1 MNTQIFRIDGNNID
15 DELIKRAGEILRR
28 GGLVAF
34 PTETVYGLGANA
46 LIPDAVRATFTA
58 KGRPSDNPLIV
69 HITDKKDIFKVA
81 RELPSAAERLF
92 DAFSPGP
99 LTVILKKQ
107 PSVDDAVTAGLDTV
121 AVRIPSHPVA
131 RALINAAGVP
141 VTAPSANLSG
151 KPSPTNAKHVTDD
164 MNGRIDAIIDG
175 GACSVG
181 LESTVIDMSGEIPV
195 ILRPGGITPEQIR
208 AVLPDAVVDRHVT
221 EAVSVNDTPKCPGM
235 KYKHYA
241 PDAEVTVVEGKPD
254 AVHAKISELLKGAK
268 ADGKRTGVM
277 IMSDA
282 KYEADLVLRA
292 GENSGD
298 YARNM
303 FTLLR
308 TFDENGIDV
317 VFAEFCEKDG
327 LSLAIR
333 NRLYKSA
340 ANRVIRV

>member
-1 MNTQIFRIDGNNID
+1 MNTQIFRIDSNNID
-15 DELIKRAGEILRR
+15 EELITRAGEILRR

-69 HITDKKDIFKVA
+69 HITDKKDILKVA
-81 RELPSAAERLF
+81 RELPKDAERLI
-92 DAFSPGP
+92 DEFSPGP

-107 PSVDDAVTAGLDTV
+107 PSIDDAVTAGLDTV

-164 MNGRIDAIIDG
+164 MDGRIDAIIDG

-208 AVLPDAVVDRHVT
+208 AVLPNAIIDRHVT

-241 PDAEVTVVEGKPD
+241 PDAEVTVVEGKPEN
-254 AVHAKISELLKGAK
+254 VRAKISELLKGAK
-268 ADGKRTGVM
+268 SDGKRTGVM
-277 IMSDA
+277 TMSDA
-282 KYEADLVLRA
+282 EYDADLILRA
-292 GENSGD
+292 GKDSSE

-308 TFDENGIDV
+308 TFDENSIDV
-317 VFAEFCEKDG
+317 VFAEFCENDG

-340 ANRVIRV
+340 ANRVVRV